1 MKTTISRCVLICLV
15 ILSAAAGN
23 AFAQADP
30 DRAITRIAGDLYRFQ
45 NQFHFSVF
53 LVTSDG
59 IIATDPINA
68 DAAMWLKS
76 ELSRRFP
83 GQPVKYLVYS
93 HSHADHVSG
102 GEVFADTAI
111 VVAHERAK
119 ARIVSEGVATAI
131 PQITFSERQTISLGG
146 KSVELLYF
154 GPSHS
159 DNLIVMH
166 FPQERALFVVDIV
179 APKRLPYRTLHDSD
193 LDGWIDTLRQVET
206 LEFDILAPGHGV
218 MGTPVDI
225 AEHRGYLEALRDG
238 VQAGI
243 DSGKSLDEIKRSV
256 TLEEYREWGS
266 YDSWREMN
274 IEGMYRFLS
283 SK

>member
-1 MKTTISRCVLICLV
+1 MKKTIARCLLICLV
-15 ILSAAAGN
+15 ILAPLAGN

-30 DRAITRIAGDLYRFQ
+30 DRAITHISGDLYRFQ
-45 NQFHFSVF
+45 NRNHFSVF

-68 DAAMWLKS
+68 DAANWLKS
-76 ELSRRFP
+76 ELRRRFP
-83 GQPVKYLVYS
+83 GKPVKYLIYS
-93 HSHADHVSG
+93 HSHADHISG
-102 GEVFADTAI
+102 GEVFADSAT
-111 VVAHERAK
+111 VVAHEKAK
-119 ARIVSEGVATAI
+119 ARIVAEGVPTAI
-131 PQITFSERQTISLGG
+131 PEITFSERQTISLGG

-166 FPQERALFVVDIV
+166 FPQERTLFVVDIV

-193 LDGWIDTLRQVET
+193 LDGWIDTLGQIET
-206 LEFDILAPGHGV
+206 LDYDILAPGHSS

-256 TLEEYREWGS
+256 TLDAYRDWGS

-283 SK
+283 AK

>member
-1 MKTTISRCVLICLV
+1 MNQTISRCVSTCLV
-15 ILSAAAGN
+15 ILSALFGN

-30 DRAITRIAGDLYRFQ
+30 DRAITQITGDLYRFQ
-45 NQFHFSVF
+45 NRFHFSVF

-68 DAAMWLKS
+68 DAAKWLKS
-76 ELSRRFP
+76 ELGRRFP
-83 GQPVKYLVYS
+83 GKPVKYLIYS
-93 HSHADHVSG
+93 HSHADHISG
-102 GEVFADTAI
+102 GEVFSDTATI
-111 VVAHERAK
+111 VAHEKAR
-119 ARIVSEGVATAI
+119 ARIVSEGVPTAI
-131 PQITFSERQTISLGG
+131 PQIKFSERQTISLGG

-166 FPQERALFVVDIV
+166 FPQERTLFVVDIV
-179 APKRLPYRTLHDSD
+179 APKRLPYRNLPDAD
-193 LDGWIDTLRQVET
+193 IDGWIDALRQIEQ
-206 LEFDILAPGHGV
+206 LDFDILAPGHGV

-243 DSGKSLDEIKRSV
+243 NSGKSLDEMKRSV
-256 TLEEYREWGS
+256 TMDAYRDWGS

-274 IEGMYRFLS
+274 IEGMYRLLS

>member
-1 MKTTISRCVLICLV
+1 MRNYFAI
-15 ILSAAAGN
+15 
-23 AFAQADP
+23 AFAFLIVSTTAALADLP
-30 DRAITRIAGDLYRFQ
+30 SKRVITKISGDLYRFQ
-45 NQFHFSVF
+45 NNFHYSVF
-53 LVTSDG
+53 LVTSEG

-76 ELSRRFP
+76 ELRRRFP
-83 GQPVKYLVYS
+83 GKPVKYLIYS
-93 HSHADHVSG
+93 HSHADHISG
-102 GEVFADTAI
+102 GEVFADSAT
-111 VVAHERAK
+111 VVAHEKAK
-119 ARIVSEGVATAI
+119 ARIVAEGVPTAI
-131 PQITFSERQTISLGG
+131 PEITFSERQTISLGG

-166 FPQERALFVVDIV
+166 FPQERTLFVVDIV

-193 LDGWIDTLRQVET
+193 LDGWIDTLRQIET
-206 LEFDILAPGHGV
+206 LDYDILAPGHSS

-256 TLEEYREWGS
+256 TLDAYRDWGS

-283 SK
+283 AK

>member
-1 MKTTISRCVLICLV
+1 VNKTISKRLLTCLM
-15 ILSAAAGN
+15 IFSAMTGSAL
-23 AFAQADP
+23 AQDP
-30 DRAITRIAGDLYRFQ
+30 DRAITQIRGDLYRFQ
-45 NQFHFSVF
+45 NRYHFSVF

-68 DAAMWLKS
+68 DAASWLKS
-76 ELSRRFP
+76 ELQKRFP
-83 GQPVKYLVYS
+83 GKPVKYLIYS

-102 GEVFADTAI
+102 GEVFADTAT
-111 VVAHERAK
+111 VVAHENAK
-119 ARIVSEGVATAI
+119 ASIVSESVPTAI
-131 PQITFSERQTISLGG
+131 PDITFSERQTISLGG
-146 KSVELLYF
+146 KSVELIYF
-154 GPSHS
+154 GPGHS
-159 DNLIVMH
+159 DNLIVMR

-179 APKRLPYRTLHDSD
+179 APKRLPYSTLPNADI
-193 LDGWIDTLRQVET
+193 DGWIDTLRQIEG
-206 LEFDILAPGHGV
+206 LDYDILAPGHSS

-243 DSGKSLDEIKRSV
+243 DSGQSLDEIKRSV
-256 TLEEYREWGS
+256 TMDAYRDWGS

-274 IEGMYRFLS
+274 VEGMYRFLS

>member
-1 MKTTISRCVLICLV
+1 MKRKISRRALTCLV
-15 ILSAAAGN
+15 IVAALAGN
-23 AFAQADP
+23 AFAQDP
-30 DRAITRIAGDLYRFQ
+30 DRAITHIGGDLYRFQ
-45 NQFHFSVF
+45 NRNHFSVF
-53 LVTSDG
+53 LVTNGG

-68 DAAMWLKS
+68 DAATWLKG
-76 ELSRRFP
+76 ELGKRFP
-83 GQPVKYLVYS
+83 GKPVKYLVYS

-102 GEVFADTAI
+102 GEVFADTAT
-111 VVAHERAK
+111 VVSHEKAK
-119 ARIVSEGVATAI
+119 ARIVSEGVPTAI

-146 KSVELLYF
+146 KSVELIYY
-154 GPSHS
+154 GPGHS
-159 DNLIVMH
+159 DNLIVML

-179 APKRLPYRTLHDSD
+179 APKRLPYRNLPDAD
-193 LDGWIDTLRQVET
+193 IDGWIDSLRQIET
-206 LEFDILAPGHGV
+206 LDYDILAPAHGV

-243 DSGKSLDEIKRSV
+243 DSGQSLDEIKRSV
-256 TLEEYREWGS
+256 TLDAYRDWGS